1 MEETKPFEELH
12 TTRIEEVYPDQT
24 QQSIV
29 HDQSTSGEVEEEPEE
44 EDDEANKTKADT
56 DLDVSKHPQKDLDKT
71 KTDIGNT
78 SGQGKGGFEPSRY
91 DINLMAM
98 KGIKVTVV
106 GLKDYSTLN
115 KFRVAGALMDG
126 NQVIQDENGKPCAFT
141 TKAKV
146 LLDMNRQALDISRAD
161 ASMMNNAKSKEVG
174 LNEEV
179 LFLKNLPALIAAKKN
194 NLDIILV
201 FQVIE
206 AEYTG
211 DKTDLNT
218 TTNRTML
225 NTTRNKTMNKT
236 MMTTNS
242 IEEGEENPANSN
254 VKDLDEDSQKG
265 YKIASWFA
273 MKINQEDGS
282 ITYGRFD
289 KPLFFEPIVKPPFD
303 EEKLPRTETTIDFII
318 EEFTFDNET
327 LASHRK
333 KKGKKSK
340 KDDPEASAR
349 KKGAKKHEWVID
361 PRPFI
366 INTKRQYIDRPFE
379 KGNGIDFY
387 IDGARFLPDN
397 VTVTKV

>member
-1 MEETKPFEELH
+1 M
-12 TTRIEEVYPDQT
+12 R
-24 QQSIV
+24 
-29 HDQSTSGEVEEEPEE
+29 
-44 EDDEANKTKADT
+44 
-56 DLDVSKHPQKDLDKT
+56 
-71 KTDIGNT
+71 
-78 SGQGKGGFEPSRY
+78 
-91 DINLMAM
+91 
-98 KGIKVTVV
+98 GIKVTVV
-106 GLKDYSTLN
+106 GLKDYNTLN

-126 NQVIQDENGKPCAFT
+126 NQVILDENGKPCAFT

-146 LLDMNRQALDISRAD
+146 LTDTNRTALDISRAD
-161 ASMMNNAKSKEVG
+161 ASMMNPTKVKTVG

-179 LFLKNLPALIAAKKN
+179 LFLKNLPALIAAKQN

-206 AEYTG
+206 AEHN
-211 DKTDLNT
+211 DKTLLDT

-236 MMTTNS
+236 MTQTS
-242 IEEGEENPANSN
+242 QTIVDEDEGNNEG
-254 VKDLDEDSQKG
+254 VKDLEEDSQKG

-273 MKINQEDGS
+273 MKINNEDGS
-282 ITYGRFD
+282 ITYGRFE

-303 EEKLPRTETTIDFII
+303 EEKLPRTETTVDFII
-318 EEFTFDNET
+318 EEYQFDAET
-327 LASHRK
+327 LAHHKKS

-340 KDDPEASAR
+340 RDDPESTSR
-349 KKGAKKHEWVID
+349 KKGPKKHEWVID

-397 VTVTKV
+397 VTVTKVLSFGFFCLIIDLGYLDDINSKYGENCCSSRFAFTKQHDVFSYI